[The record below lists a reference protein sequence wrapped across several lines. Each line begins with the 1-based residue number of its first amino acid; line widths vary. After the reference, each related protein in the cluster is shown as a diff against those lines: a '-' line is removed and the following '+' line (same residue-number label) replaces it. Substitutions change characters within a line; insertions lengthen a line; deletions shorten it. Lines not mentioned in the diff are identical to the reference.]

1 MPSITERCVTTMKEV
16 IMTGEGFK
24 KLQEELEYLKTEG
37 RDQAAEKI
45 RVARGFGDLSEN
57 SEYDEAKNDQAML
70 EARIA
75 ELEAQLKHARV
86 LDESE
91 LTGEHVHVGSK
102 VVIKDKKGKKYTYTI
117 SGATE
122 ADPFNGKISDESPVG
137 KAVMGLKVGEKGE
150 AILPNGTTVIYTVVE
165 INK

>member
-1 MPSITERCVTTMKEV
+1 
-16 IMTGEGFK
+16 MTGEGLK

-57 SEYDEAKNDQAML
+57 SEYDEAKNDQAVL

-75 ELEAQLKHARV
+75 ELEAQIKHVRI

-91 LTGEHVHVGSK
+91 LSSEHVHVGSTVK
-102 VVIKDKKGKKYTYTI
+102 ITNGKGQEFTYVI

-137 KAVMGLKVGEKGE
+137 KAIIGLRVGESGE
-150 AILPNGTTVIYTVVE
+150 AILPNGASVQYTVLE
-165 INK
+165 ISK

>member
-1 MPSITERCVTTMKEV
+1 MKEV
-16 IMTGEGFK
+16 IMTSEGFK

-57 SEYDEAKNDQAML
+57 SEYDEAKNDQALL
-70 EARIA
+70 ESRIA
-75 ELEAQLKHARV
+75 EIEAQLKHVRI

-91 LTGEHVHVGSK
+91 MTGEHVHIGSK
-102 VVIKDKKGKKYTYTI
+102 VRIADDKGREYTYTL

-122 ADPFNGKISDESPVG
+122 ADPFAGKISDESPVG
-137 KAVMGLKVGEKGE
+137 HAIMGLKVGEKGE
-150 AILPNGTTVIYTVVE
+150 ATLPNGTVVIYTVLE
-165 INK
+165 ISK

>member
-1 MPSITERCVTTMKEV
+1 MASIKEV
-16 IMTGEGFK
+16 VMTSEGFK

-57 SEYDEAKNDQAML
+57 SEYDEAKNDQALL

-75 ELEAQLKHARV
+75 EIEAQIKHVRI

-91 LTGEHVHVGSK
+91 LSSEHVHIGS
-102 VVIKDKKGKKYTYTI
+102 VVTIKDKKGKKYTYTI

-122 ADPFNGKISDESPVG
+122 ADPFAGRISDESPVG
-137 KAVMGLKVGEKGE
+137 KAIMGLKVGEKGE
-150 AILPNGTTVIYTVVE
+150 AILPNGTTVVYTVVE
-165 INK
+165 ISK

>member
-1 MPSITERCVTTMKEV
+1 
-16 IMTGEGFK
+16 MTSEGFK

-57 SEYDEAKNDQAML
+57 SEYDEAKNDQALL

-75 ELEAQLKHARV
+75 ELEVQLKHV
-86 LDESE
+86 KILDESE
-91 LTGEHVHVGSK
+91 MSGDHVHIGSK
-102 VVIKDKKGKKYTYTI
+102 VRIEANGKEYTYTI

-122 ADPFNGKISDESPVG
+122 SDPFNGKISDESPVG
-137 KAVMGLKVGEKGE
+137 KAIVGLKVGEKGE

>member
-1 MPSITERCVTTMKEV
+1 MKEV
-16 IMTGEGFK
+16 IMTSEGYK
-24 KLQEELEYLKTEG
+24 RLQEELEYLKTEG

-45 RVARGFGDLSEN
+45 RIARGFGDLSEN

-75 ELEAQLKHARV
+75 EIEAQLKHVRI

-91 LTGEHVHVGSK
+91 MTGDHVHVGSK
-102 VVIKDKKGKKYTYTI
+102 VRIEANGKEYTYTI

-122 ADPFNGKISDESPVG
+122 ADPFSGRISDESPVG

-150 AILPNGTTVIYTVVE
+150 AILPNGATVIYTVLE
-165 INK
+165 ISK

>member
-1 MPSITERCVTTMKEV
+1 MKELV
-16 IMTGEGFK
+16 MTSEGFK

-37 RDQAAEKI
+37 RDNAAEKI

-57 SEYDEAKNDQAML
+57 SEYDEAKNDQALL

-75 ELEAQLKHARV
+75 ELEAQLKHVRI

-91 LTGEHVHVGSK
+91 MTGENVHIGST
-102 VVIKDKKGKKYTYTI
+102 VRVEANGKEYTYVI

-122 ADPFNGKISDESPVG
+122 ANPFEGRISDESPVG
-137 KAVMGLKVGEKGE
+137 RAVMGLKVGEKGE
-150 AILPNGTTVIYTVVE
+150 AVLPNGSTVIYTVLE
-165 INK
+165 IGK

>member
-1 MPSITERCVTTMKEV
+1 MKEV
-16 IMTGEGFK
+16 IMTGEGYN
-24 KLQEELEYLKTEG
+24 KLVEELEYLKTEG

-57 SEYDEAKNDQAML
+57 AEYDEAMNDQGKL

-75 ELEAQLKHARV
+75 ELEAMLKNARIM
-86 LDESE
+86 DESE
-91 LTGEHVHVGSK
+91 NSSEHVHVGS
-102 VVIKDKKGKKYTYTI
+102 VVTIKDKKGKKFTYTI

-137 KAVMGLKVGEKGE
+137 KALMGLKVGEKGE
-150 AILPNGTTVIYTVVE
+150 AILPNGTAVVYTVVE
-165 INK
+165 ISK

>member
-1 MPSITERCVTTMKEV
+1 MTERCVSDMKEV
-16 IMTGEGFK
+16 VMTSEGLK

-75 ELEAQLKHARV
+75 ELEVQIKHVRI

-91 LTGEHVHVGSK
+91 MSSEHVHVGSK
-102 VVIKDKKGKKYTYTI
+102 VRIADANGKEYSYAI
-117 SGATE
+117 AGATE
-122 ADPFNGKISDESPVG
+122 ADPFHGKISDESPVG
-137 KAVMGLKVGEKGE
+137 KAILGLSVGETGE
-150 AILPNGTTVIYTVVE
+150 AILPNGTTVTYTVLE
-165 INK
+165 ISK

>member
-1 MPSITERCVTTMKEV
+1 MKEV
-16 IMTGEGFK
+16 IMTSEGFQ

-37 RDQAAEKI
+37 RDNAAEKI

-70 EARIA
+70 ETRIA
-75 ELEAQLKHARV
+75 ELEAQLKHVRI

-91 LTGEHVHVGSK
+91 MTGDHVHVGSK
-102 VVIKDKKGKKYTYTI
+102 VRVEANGKEYTYTI
-117 SGATE
+117 TGATE
-122 ADPFNGKISDESPVG
+122 SNPFEGKISDESPVG

-150 AILPNGTTVIYTVVE
+150 AILPNGTTVIYTVLE
-165 INK
+165 ISK

>member
-1 MPSITERCVTTMKEV
+1 MKELV
-16 IMTGEGFK
+16 MTSEGFK

-57 SEYDEAKNDQAML
+57 SEYDEAKNDQALL

-75 ELEAQLKHARV
+75 ELEQQLKHVRI

-91 LTGEHVHVGSK
+91 MSGDHVHVGSK
-102 VVIKDKKGKKYTYTI
+102 VRIEANGKEYTYVI

-122 ADPFNGKISDESPVG
+122 ADPFAGRISDESPVG

-150 AILPNGTTVIYTVVE
+150 AVLPNGSTVIYTVLE
-165 INK
+165 IGK

>member
-1 MPSITERCVTTMKEV
+1 MKEV
-16 IMTGEGFK
+16 IMTSEGFQ

-70 EARIA
+70 ENRIA
-75 ELEAQLKHARV
+75 ELEVQLKHVRI

-91 LTGEHVHVGSK
+91 MTGDHVHVGSK
-102 VVIKDKKGKKYTYTI
+102 VRIEANGKEYTYTI

-122 ADPFNGKISDESPVG
+122 ADPFSGRISDESPVG

-150 AILPNGTTVIYTVVE
+150 AILPNGTTVIYTVLE
-165 INK
+165 ISK

>member
-1 MPSITERCVTTMKEV
+1 MKEV
-16 IMTGEGFK
+16 IMTSEGFK

-70 EARIA
+70 ENRIA
-75 ELEAQLKHARV
+75 ELEVQLKHVRI

-91 LTGEHVHVGSK
+91 MTGDHVHVGSK
-102 VVIKDKKGKKYTYTI
+102 VRIEANGKEYTYTI

-122 ADPFNGKISDESPVG
+122 ADPFSGRISDESPVG

-150 AILPNGTTVIYTVVE
+150 AILPNGATVIYTVLE
-165 INK
+165 ISK

>member
-1 MPSITERCVTTMKEV
+1 MKELV
-16 IMTGEGFK
+16 MTSEGFK

-45 RVARGFGDLSEN
+45 RVARGFGGLSEN
-57 SEYDEAKNDQAML
+57 SEYDEAKNDQALL

-75 ELEAQLKHARV
+75 ELEQQLKHVRI

-91 LTGEHVHVGSK
+91 MSGDHVHVGSK
-102 VVIKDKKGKKYTYTI
+102 VRIEANGKEYTYVI

-122 ADPFNGKISDESPVG
+122 ADPFAGRISDESPVG

-150 AILPNGTTVIYTVVE
+150 AILPNGSTVIYTVLE
-165 INK
+165 IGK